1 MKATPERIKERAEQ
15 LKSNGF
21 KIRANMVKAT
31 LELNAG
37 ARRQLP
43 GNGETE
49 PATNAEVTNAEVTP
63 SDKASNPAA

>member
-15 LKSNGF
+15 LRSHGF

-43 GNGETE
+43 GNGEAE
-49 PATNAEVTNAEVTP
+49 PAAVNPDVKRADKS
-63 SDKASNPAA
+63 SDQAA